1 MGATA
6 SGSSFLKGFGL
17 DISSPS
23 SSEQHQDRG
32 IRENG
37 LHQWDQQL
45 QPETA
50 PLLSAGLGLGLQSLH
65 YENSPMNLPDLMM
78 GPSSLFV
85 SKPATVDFLGLG
97 MGPTVGSPTGGFPGL
112 IQPIRG
118 GFDLGAGNGLAGEP
132 FGGGATQG

>member
-32 IRENG
+32 IRESG
-37 LHQWDQQL
+37 LHQWGQQL

-65 YENSPMNLPDLMM
+65 YENSPMNLPDVMM

-118 GFDLGAGNGLAGEP
+118 GLDLGAGSGSAGEP